1 LTTFITWTQQAARLS
16 AITGGLVLLGLMVM
30 TVISVIGR
38 GINAYGIG
46 PIPGD
51 FELIEYGTAFVIFW
65 VLPWCQMRHGHV
77 AVDVLARFFPKGL
90 SHLINIISHGIMLI
104 MAAFV
109 ARQLTIGCL
118 DKFAD
123 GETSFI
129 LQMPVWWGMAVALPG
144 AWLWMITALV
154 TLILAVMPS
163 LKGVGHDT
171 V

>member
-1 LTTFITWTQQAARLS
+1 LTTLITWINQAARVS
-16 AITGGLVLLGLMVM
+16 ALIGGLVLIALMLM

-46 PIPGD
+46 PVPGD
-51 FELIEYGTAFVIFW
+51 FELVEYGSAFLIFW

-77 AVDVLARFFPKGL
+77 AVDVVARFFPKIL
-90 SHLINIISHGIMLI
+90 STLINAVSHVLMLI
-104 MAAFV
+104 MAVFI

-118 DKFAD
+118 DKISD

-129 LQMPVWWGMAVALPG
+129 LQMPVWWGMAAALPG
-144 AWLWMITALV
+144 AWLWMITALI
-154 TLILAVMPS
+154 TLIMAVMPS
-163 LKGVGHDT
+163 LKGAGHDT